1 MEDNGK
7 YLRLFGT
14 LFLMFIGFIVG
25 IILILLGLKF
35 FFGMLSYIP
44 GIVHLF
50 TLFIICVP
58 AALFVSVYIIYFKRT
73 KSHPSA
79 PARMVSYILFIL
91 VLAAWAFFFVKDL
104 VVFFRHLYTTVGEYM
119 SYDLFFL
126 SGNVFIIFLVG
137 IIQAL
142 TAKKEVGWMERKR
155 DF

>member
-14 LFLMFIGFIVG
+14 LFFTFIGFILAIV
-25 IILILLGLKF
+25 LLLLGLKF

-44 GIVHLF
+44 GVVNIF

-58 AALFVSVYIIYFKRT
+58 AALFISVYVIFFKRT

-79 PARMVSYILFIL
+79 PARMISYILFTIA
-91 VLAAWAFFFVKDL
+91 LAAWAFFFLKDMII
-104 VVFFRHLYTTVGEYM
+104 FFKHFYTTVGEYM
-119 SYDLFFL
+119 SYDMIFL
-126 SGNVFIIFLVG
+126 SANVFLIFLVG

-142 TAKKEVGWMERKR
+142 TVKKEVGWMERR
-155 DF
+155 R

>member
-25 IILILLGLKF
+25 IILILLSLKF

-79 PARMVSYILFIL
+79 PVRMVSYILFIL
-91 VLAAWAFFFVKDL
+91 VLTAWAFFFVKDL

-142 TAKKEVGWMERKR
+142 TAKKEVGWMERQR

>member
-1 MEDNGK
+1 MQDNGK

-14 LFLMFIGFIVG
+14 MFFMFIGFLAAII
-25 IILILLGLKF
+25 IILFVLKF
-35 FFGMLSYIP
+35 FFGLLSYIP

-58 AALFVSVYIIYFKRT
+58 ASLFVSVYLIYIKRT

-79 PARMVSYILFIL
+79 SAKVFSYIIFSIALC
-91 VLAAWAFFFVKDL
+91 AWAYFFVTDIII
-104 VVFFRHLYTTVGEYM
+104 FFRHFYTTVGEYM

-126 SGNVFIIFLVG
+126 SANVFLMFLVG

-142 TAKKEVGWMERKR
+142 TVQKEPDWLDRQR
-155 DF
+155 DY